1 MPTGTQQTKES
12 ALYFMTG
19 SSGSGK
25 TTLLRRVV
33 ADFYPNLHTGH
44 VDAPGAPQGGRAWV
58 ERAARPQAPA
68 PRLLVVDGQER
79 PHLVL
84 AAVRELRLSAFHLVL
99 IDCDHAER
107 RRRLLEDRRA
117 PELDRLDIYAWAAYL
132 RGQADAL
139 GLEILDTTAQSLEAS
154 VLALA
159 DSIAQFARRAGL
171 DLSDLTPQL

>member
-1 MPTGTQQTKES
+1 MPTGTQHTKES

-58 ERAARPQAPA
+58 ERAAQPPAPA

-79 PHLVL
+79 PHVVL
-84 AAVRELRLSAFHLVL
+84 AAVRELRLRAFHLVL

-117 PELDRLDIYAWAAYL
+117 PELDRLDICLPAWASRCTRSGDPRYNRPIP
-132 RGQADAL
+132 RGL
-139 GLEILDTTAQSLEAS
+139 GPG
-154 VLALA
+154 
-159 DSIAQFARRAGL
+159 ARR
-171 DLSDLTPQL
+171 